1 MGPAFLRSRLVARLL
16 GITLVI
22 AGALVGVYAYF
33 GVRESMPRQV
43 QAVSPKVALPLPT
56 PTSTNWGKSPS
67 PTPMSTFSYATYA
80 KVPHLG
86 ARIGTITLPT
96 LGLSWPIYQGTTSTQ
111 LAKGVG
117 HFIGSVLPGQNDNT
131 VLSGHRTTVFNRLGE
146 LKRGQSVFI
155 ESSAGTFTYVI
166 RSFRIV
172 MRTDKTVIVHKDHG
186 VLTLTT
192 CYPFNNI
199 GTTTR
204 AFIVTADLVN

>member
-1 MGPAFLRSRLVARLL
+1 L
-16 GITLVI
+16 GV
-22 AGALVGVYAYF
+22 ALVVAGILVSAYSYF
-33 GVRESMPRQV
+33 GVRESMPKQAE
-43 QAVSPKVALPLPT
+43 AVSQNAAIPLPT
-56 PTSTNWGKSPS
+56 TSAPTASQSPS
-67 PTPMSTFSYATYA
+67 ATPISSLAYATYA

-96 LGLSWPIYQGTTSTQ
+96 LGLSWPIYQGTTPTQ

-117 HFIGSVLPGQNDNT
+117 HFISSVLPGQKDNT

-146 LKRGQSVFI
+146 LKRGQSVFVQT
-155 ESSAGTFTYVI
+155 SAGTFTYVI

-172 MRTDKTVIVHKDHG
+172 MRTDRTIIVHKDHG

-204 AFIVTADLVN
+204 AFIVTADLVR